1 MTAIAES
8 QMIGKS
14 KTGSRISACPDFK
27 KKKKFKVLDFIF
39 TAGNRGGKMTQ
50 ISTIKALIQTPKSWK
65 MSGEKMAVIFSELKS
80 SGREG
85 IWR

>member
-1 MTAIAES
+1 
-8 QMIGKS
+8 
-14 KTGSRISACPDFK
+14 
-27 KKKKFKVLDFIF
+27 
-39 TAGNRGGKMTQ
+39 MTQ
-50 ISTIKALIQTPKSWK
+50 ISTVKALIQTPKSWK